1 MFFKILYLVI
11 VSVFCAAFIFN
22 FILNLVRDIKV
33 KKMLKKDPVEV
44 LGRVREVQQGKNRF
58 YVTVEF
64 RSPHNNLLL
73 SETFEIFES
82 DEKMEDYP
90 IGKEV
95 TLIYNRIDMEKTK
108 RVRYFPLQ
116 LKDKKIKLDK
126 STLFLN
132 SALMGL
138 GLFIVANTIFQYVK
152 AKAFTSSIELV
163 SAENGIFAN
172 YFYILL
178 MIVIYFVLTNYLIS
192 SIMEAPKKD
201 IQNYLKFYGN
211 VAKARVVT
219 FKFGR
224 SKNSKGVKE
233 SLIDLEYS
241 NNKGEQIKTKLSS
254 FMYTET
260 QEEYIDI
267 IYDPLD
273 PKTVVYVRL

>member
-1 MFFKILYLVI
+1 MFLKILYLVI

>member
-1 MFFKILYLVI
+1 MFLKILYLVI
-11 VSVFCAAFIFN
+11 VSVFCGAFIFN
-22 FILNLVRDIKV
+22 FVLNLARDIKV
-33 KKMLKKDPVEV
+33 KKQLKNDPAYV

-73 SETFEIFES
+73 SEVFEIFES

-95 TLIYNRIDMEKTK
+95 TLMYNKIDMEKSK
-108 RVRYFPLQ
+108 KVRNFPLCM
-116 LKDKKIKLDK
+116 KDKKVKLDK
-126 STLFLN
+126 SSLFLN
-132 SALMGL
+132 TALMGL
-138 GLFIVANTIFQYVK
+138 GIFIVINTIYQFIK
-152 AKAFTSSIELV
+152 ANAFTSDIKLIDS
-163 SAENGIFAN
+163 ENGIFATP
-172 YFYILL
+172 FYILL

-211 VAKARVVT
+211 VAKARVIT

-224 SKNSKGVKE
+224 SKNSKGNKE
-233 SLIDLEYS
+233 SLIELEYS
-241 NNKGEQIKTKLSS
+241 NNRGEQIKTKLSS

>member
-1 MFFKILYLVI
+1 MFLKILYLVI

-33 KKMLKKDPVEV
+33 NKMLKKDPVEV

>member
-1 MFFKILYLVI
+1 MFLKVLYLVI

-82 DEKMEDYP
+82 DEKIEDYP

-152 AKAFTSSIELV
+152 AKAFTSSVELV

>member
-1 MFFKILYLVI
+1 MFLKILYLVI
-11 VSVFCAAFIFN
+11 VSVFAGAFIFN
-22 FILNLVRDIKV
+22 FILNLIRDLKA
-33 KKMLKKDPVEV
+33 KKALKTNPVEAI
-44 LGRVREVQQGKNRF
+44 GRVREVQKGKNRF
-58 YVTVEF
+58 YVDVEF
-64 RSPHNNLLL
+64 KSPHNNLLL

-82 DEKMEDYP
+82 DEKIEDYP

-95 TLIYNRIDMEKTK
+95 TLVYNQIEGTK
-108 RVRYFPLQ
+108 RVRNFPVM
-116 LKDKKIKLDK
+116 LKGNKVKLDK
-126 STLFLN
+126 SSLFLN
-132 SALMGL
+132 VALMAL
-138 GLFIVANTIFQYVK
+138 GLFIVANTIFQY
-152 AKAFTSSIELV
+152 ASTHAFTTSIQLV
-163 SAENGIFAN
+163 SAENGIFQN

-211 VAKARVVT
+211 VAKARVIT

-224 SKNSKGVKE
+224 SKDSKGNKE
-233 SLIDLEYS
+233 SLIELEYS
-241 NNKGEQIKTKLSS
+241 NHRGEQIKTKLSS

>member
-1 MFFKILYLVI
+1 MFLKILYLVI

-82 DEKMEDYP
+82 DEKIEDYP

-178 MIVIYFVLTNYLIS
+178 MIVIYFVLANYLIS

-273 PKTVVYVRL
+273 PKTVVYIRL